1 MTGEALWAI
10 FFTTSIS
17 EENLKVLANDLYKV
31 KRPPRPESRMA
42 IEVLAK
48 KLSMDPDHVY
58 EAFNIG
64 PAAPTLRTM
73 ADELRAI
80 KPWEKTAV
88 TTQNYLTKVAHR
100 IDIIQKASGGN
111 GSAGTHMTS
120 ASTPRPSAPSS
131 TPSFPA
137 GAGKTM
143 RRSIATL
150 VIGGIVYFL
159 VGFSQYAKIPRF
171 WKTSRKMA

>member
-10 FFTTSIS
+10 FFTVTIP
-17 EENLKVLANDLYKV
+17 EKNLKVLANDLYNAR
-31 KRPPRPESRMA
+31 RPPCPESRIA
-42 IEVLAK
+42 VQILSQKLA
-48 KLSMDPDHVY
+48 MDPDHVY

-73 ADELRAI
+73 ADELRTM
-80 KPWEKTAV
+80 KPWAATA
-88 TTQNYLTKVAHR
+88 TTTKNYLAKVAHR
-100 IDIIQKASGGN
+100 IDVIQKATGG
-111 GSAGTHMTS
+111 GSAGTP
-120 ASTPRPSAPSS
+120 ASVSRSNVAPAA
-131 TPSFPA
+131 PA
-137 GAGKTM
+137 FQAQAAKTM

-171 WKTSRKMA
+171 WRSLGKMA